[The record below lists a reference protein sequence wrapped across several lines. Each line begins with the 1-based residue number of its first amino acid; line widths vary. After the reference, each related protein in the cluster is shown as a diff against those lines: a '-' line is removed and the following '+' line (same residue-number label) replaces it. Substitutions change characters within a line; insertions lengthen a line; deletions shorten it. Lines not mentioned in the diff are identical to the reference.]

1 MKCEEEVLGVNVR
14 IGVWVSSE
22 LIARYYLCLVGI
34 AGIICVFLR
43 IAILIFWGLTG
54 ILFYVVFEDCQV
66 LFGFGEEV
74 LWRVLIV

>member
-43 IAILIFWGLTG
+43 IAILF
-54 ILFYVVFEDCQV
+54 LFFEDWQV
-66 LFGFGEEV
+66 FYFMLFLRIARYYLGLVRKFYEGY
-74 LWRVLIV
+74 